1 MLDSPGVN
9 AGDQPGGSADPAR
22 GVRSVAVCELDGE
35 LRCLR
40 VNEAMAAITRQPL
53 ADHLGRRP
61 QEILPPP
68 AGPLDSL
75 CSQVLASGEAIID
88 ADLRIAAPDDRW
100 LVTIVPRRNDD
111 GRPAGVTALF
121 RSPTPLDP
129 LGRML
134 HDRLRFEALLSELA
148 QGFVGSR
155 FDEIDAQI
163 RQGLER
169 IVEFF
174 AADGGQV
181 HELREDGRF
190 RLLRHSLAPGVDFDI
205 PSSRTPSSRGSPPRC
220 CAGVI
225 SASPI
230 STSYRPKPGVTGGR
244 SRAGAYGRS

>member
-9 AGDQPGGSADPAR
+9 DGDQPGGSADPAR

-121 RSPTPLDP
+121 RSPTPLD
-129 LGRML
+129 
-134 HDRLRFEALLSELA
+134 ALVGQPCLA
-148 QGFVGSR
+148 IMIAGLV
-155 FDEIDAQI
+155 AQ
-163 RQGLER
+163 E
-169 IVEFF
+169 
-174 AADGGQV
+174 
-181 HELREDGRF
+181 
-190 RLLRHSLAPGVDFDI
+190 
-205 PSSRTPSSRGSPPRC
+205 SRGAPADPS
-220 CAGVI
+220 GHGHQNLTVH
-225 SASPI
+225 
-230 STSYRPKPGVTGGR
+230 GL
-244 SRAGAYGRS
+244 GA